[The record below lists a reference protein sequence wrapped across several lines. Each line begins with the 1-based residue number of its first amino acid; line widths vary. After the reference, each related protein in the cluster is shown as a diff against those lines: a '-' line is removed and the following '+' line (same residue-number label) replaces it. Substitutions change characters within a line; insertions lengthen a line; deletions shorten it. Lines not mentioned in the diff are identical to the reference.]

1 MGQVLVLELMSPVIA
16 LFVSSNKIDLVPLNM
31 WYSEYIKMWYS
42 EYINMWYSE
51 YINMWY
57 SEYINNGNSE
67 EKVETNLCSFKT

>member
-51 YINMWY
+51 YIN
-57 SEYINNGNSE
+57 NGNSE

>member
-1 MGQVLVLELMSPVIA
+1 MLERGQVLVLELMSPVIA
-16 LFVSSNKIDLVPLNM
+16 LFVSSNKIDFVPL
-31 WYSEYIKMWYS
+31 K
-42 EYINMWYSE
+42 MWYSE